1 MVMEIIY
8 LLMVVRKIHL
18 MESFKNQ
25 LITFF
30 INYGDEKN
38 EEKLNR
44 VLWELEKKFRADAH
58 YYIKR
63 GDYNPN
69 EVIEIL
75 DTIKRE
81 GFFEQGLK
89 DVEIAQ
95 KEFLIRRLHTI
106 FRNIENYMKIL
117 RNWYR

>member
-1 MVMEIIY
+1 MEIIY
-8 LLMVVRKIHL
+8 LVMQKKIHL
-18 MESFKNQ
+18 KEALKNQ

-30 INYGDEKN
+30 IHFGDSDEAT
-38 EEKLNR
+38 LNKEI
-44 VLWELEKKFRADAH
+44 WALEKKFRADAH
-58 YYIKR
+58 YYIRR

-75 DTIKRE
+75 DEIKRE
-81 GFFEQGLK
+81 GFLEQGLK
-89 DVEIAQ
+89 DVEIEQ
-95 KEFLIRRLHTI
+95 KEFIIRRLHSI